1 MVLSL
6 SRFITIMERIY
17 NGIETTL
24 RSLNS
29 NSIGEIK
36 CLGQKKKLSVW
47 PVKMVASHILL
58 YDSAHMKSLE

>member
-1 MVLSL
+1 
-6 SRFITIMERIY
+6 MERIY